1 METINTFNQQ
11 ASTPDM
17 GQILKTAGLSM
28 ASELNCVRIGIVQE
42 FYPED
47 LTVQVQI
54 ASKKPIGLNPDGSQ
68 RVREYAPIYAKV
80 CYCNPFI
87 TYPIQKGDE
96 CVLLFSDR
104 EIESWFINGD
114 VNPESYPRMHD
125 LTDAVALFGIRSIP
139 KMIEIMTDA
148 LHLYFGSSDIQ
159 LKEKEINV
167 NTTTFNVNGKASI
180 VGDIAI
186 TGDTTQ
192 VGKISASALVASNAY
207 SGTIVPNGVYQVDNG
222 IVTRRLQ

>member
-1 METINTFNQQ
+1 MQILNKFNQQ

-17 GQILKTAGLSM
+17 GQILKSSGLSL
-28 ASELNCVRIGIVQE
+28 ASELNCMRIGIVQE
-42 FYPED
+42 FHPED

-68 RVREYAPIYAKV
+68 RVREYALIYAKV

-139 KMIEIMTDA
+139 KMIEILTGA
-148 LHLYFGSSDIQ
+148 LHLFYGNSAI
-159 LKEKEINV
+159 EI
-167 NTTTFNVNGKASI
+167 TDSG
-180 VGDIAI
+180 I
-186 TGDTTQ
+186 T
-192 VGKISASALVASNAY
+192 LNAEN
-207 SGTIVPNGVYQVDNG
+207 ININGVLTINDEPYLQHIHSNG
-222 IVTRRLQ
+222 NMGANTGGVVQ

>member
-1 METINTFNQQ
+1 MQILNKFNQQ

-17 GQILKTAGLSM
+17 GQILKSSGLSL
-28 ASELNCVRIGIVQE
+28 ASELNCMRIGIVQE

-68 RVREYAPIYAKV
+68 RVREYALIYAKV

-139 KMIEIMTDA
+139 KMIEILTGA
-148 LHLYFGSSDIQ
+148 LHLFYGNSAI
-159 LKEKEINV
+159 EI
-167 NTTTFNVNGKASI
+167 TDSG
-180 VGDIAI
+180 I
-186 TGDTTQ
+186 T
-192 VGKISASALVASNAY
+192 LNAEN
-207 SGTIVPNGVYQVDNG
+207 ININGVLTINDEPYLQHIHSNG
-222 IVTRRLQ
+222 NMGANTGGVVQ